1 MSASKLDAVYRS
13 MLLTKFFTKGWGKPE
28 NLRRLFEFRKIV
40 SNRDKCFT
48 LVEKD
53 YPVTITKEQNL
64 ADCKLIEGYFLSP
77 LEKCLPGI
85 VPEIAQKA
93 HFQIVL
99 PIHWPDPHCKPVC
112 LHLAGTGDH
121 FFWRRRNLMV
131 KPLLKEAGIGGIIL
145 ENPFYGLRKPT
156 DQIRS
161 SLHNVSDIFVMGGCL
176 ILESLVLFHWCER
189 NGLGP
194 LGVTGLSMGGH
205 MASLAATNWPKPLV
219 LVPCLSWSTAS
230 AVFLQGVM
238 SQSINWD
245 LLEDQYLSDGVYR
258 EKLSKMVTIVD
269 EAFLA
274 GKKFARTYSN
284 NFNSTPNTQTIT
296 QDPIVDPLKC
306 SPFKNLDITYKE
318 SSAKGNAQVLDIN
331 ENVIGFKP
339 EVPDNVKS
347 VSSEQKKIMKDEWK
361 KLLNDNKISQV
372 LYDKLTSNKTFELDA
387 QDIVDINKLD
397 DGQVKDLLLKFTSD
411 VKKGAL
417 LEKVKVSELSEPNET
432 KQMTVDINN
441 NAKNISPV
449 EHDSSDTK
457 SVVAKEDSSKTNIL
471 DDKTAKLESKQTAV
485 NDNPNLPA
493 IKEGKDDKLEKK
505 SWNLSDLTSD
515 LWINLPFMKSS
526 GKKIDISK
534 IHWRD
539 REALQFMRGIMDE
552 CTHLSNFSI
561 PFDTSLIIAV
571 CAKHDAYVPR
581 EDVGTLE
588 EIWPGAEVRY
598 VDAGHVS
605 AYILH
610 QSLFRSCI
618 KEAFERS
625 KKKWKDGKH
634 VD

>member
-1 MSASKLDAVYRS
+1 MSASRLDAVYRS
-13 MLLTKFFTKGWGKPE
+13 ILLTKFFTKGWGKPE
-28 NLRRLFEFRKIV
+28 NLRRLFEFRKVV
-40 SNRDKCFT
+40 SNRDECFK
-48 LVEKD
+48 LVERD
-53 YPVTITKEQNL
+53 YPVTITKQQTL
-64 ADCKLIEGYFLSP
+64 SDCKLYEGYFITP
-77 LEKCLPGI
+77 LERYLPGI
-85 VPEIAQKA
+85 VPKIAQKA
-93 HFQIVL
+93 HFQALL
-99 PIHWPDPHCKPVC
+99 PLHWSEKNCKPVC

-156 DQIRS
+156 DQVRS

-238 SQSINWD
+238 SHSINWD
-245 LLEDQYLSDGVYR
+245 LLEDQYLSDGEYR

-274 GKKFARTYSN
+274 GKKFARTYSQN
-284 NFNSTPNTQTIT
+284 MEMPTDKTIDQQADT
-296 QDPIVDPLKC
+296 KPK
-306 SPFKNLDITYKE
+306 KELDITYKE
-318 SSAKGNAQVLDIN
+318 NG
-331 ENVIGFKP
+331 
-339 EVPDNVKS
+339 
-347 VSSEQKKIMKDEWK
+347 SE
-361 KLLNDNKISQV
+361 S
-372 LYDKLTSNKTFELDA
+372 A
-387 QDIVDINKLD
+387 QDIVDVNRNILEIKNEVPKNVVNAETLTQIENLREELKKLLSEKKISPELYNKLMSNEKFVLEVED
-397 DGQVKDLLLKFTSD
+397 IEDINQLSEQKIKEVLLKCKVGNLHDLLLTIQKQADEKSANKDTECSHD
-411 VKKGAL
+411 NQIVLERPHKLHTESPKINKELLKIIEPKK
-417 LEKVKVSELSEPNET
+417 E
-432 KQMTVDINN
+432 I
-441 NAKNISPV
+441 
-449 EHDSSDTK
+449 
-457 SVVAKEDSSKTNIL
+457 
-471 DDKTAKLESKQTAV
+471 
-485 NDNPNLPA
+485 
-493 IKEGKDDKLEKK
+493 IKKPEK
-505 SWNLSDLTSD
+505 SWNLTEFTSD
-515 LWINLPFMKSS
+515 LWENLPFLRASSKS
-526 GKKIDISK
+526 GKKIDITK

-539 REALQFMRGIMDE
+539 RETLQFMRGIMDE
-552 CTHLSNFSI
+552 CTHLSNFSV

-581 EDVGTLE
+581 DDVGTLE

-610 QSLFRSCI
+610 QSLFRACI

-625 KKKWKDGKH
+625 KKRWQDGAH
-634 VD
+634 MH

>member
-13 MLLTKFFTKGWGKPE
+13 ILLTKFFTKGWGKPE
-28 NLRRLFEFRKIV
+28 NLRRLFEFRKVV
-40 SNRDKCFT
+40 SNREECFK
-48 LVEKD
+48 LVERD
-53 YPVTITKEQNL
+53 YPVTITKEQNV
-64 ADCKLIEGYFLSP
+64 AEGKLLEGYFTSP
-77 LEKCLPGI
+77 LEKHLPGI

-93 HFQIVL
+93 HFQALL
-99 PIHWPDPHCKPVC
+99 PTKWPDKDCKPVC

-121 FFWRRRNLMV
+121 FYWRRRNLMV

-145 ENPFYGLRKPT
+145 ENPFYGLRKPI

-238 SQSINWD
+238 AHSINWD
-245 LLEDQYLSDGVYR
+245 LLEDQYLSDGEYR

-274 GKKFARTYSN
+274 GKKFARTYSQN
-284 NFNSTPNTQTIT
+284 MEKNVQTATQTKT
-296 QDPIVDPLKC
+296 SDNVGNNNN
-306 SPFKNLDITYKE
+306 KNLDITYKE
-318 SSAKGNAQVLDIN
+318 NKNESENTEKVIDVTKTVLDSNKIVKNANRTELENQIENLN
-331 ENVIGFKP
+331 E
-339 EVPDNVKS
+339 EL
-347 VSSEQKKIMKDEWK
+347 K
-361 KLLNDNKISQV
+361 KLLEECKINQA
-372 LYDKLTSNKTFELDA
+372 LYEKLISNKKFELDP
-387 QDIVDINKLD
+387 QDIEDINKLTEN
-397 DGQVKDLLLKFTSD
+397 KLKEMLLKCKVAELRNEETLLSETLTHTKESNDTTKQRNMGTSNITADNTNVPILKAPEKNELIPEADKSKSWNITDFTSD
-411 VKKGAL
+411 IWA
-417 LEKVKVSELSEPNET
+417 
-432 KQMTVDINN
+432 
-441 NAKNISPV
+441 
-449 EHDSSDTK
+449 
-457 SVVAKEDSSKTNIL
+457 
-471 DDKTAKLESKQTAV
+471 
-485 NDNPNLPA
+485 
-493 IKEGKDDKLEKK
+493 
-505 SWNLSDLTSD
+505 
-515 LWINLPFMKSS
+515 NLPFFKPS
-526 GKKIDISK
+526 GKKIDIGK

-552 CTHLSNFSI
+552 CTHLSNFSV

-571 CAKHDAYVPR
+571 CAQHDAYVPR
-581 EDVGTLE
+581 DDVGTLE

-605 AYILH
+605 AYLLH

-618 KEAFERS
+618 IEAFERS
-625 KKKWKDGKH
+625 KKRWKDGKH
-634 VD
+634 IN

>member
-1 MSASKLDAVYRS
+1 MSTSRLDAVYRS
-13 MLLTKFFTKGWGKPE
+13 ILITKFFTKGWGKPE

-40 SNRDKCFT
+40 SNRDECFK

-64 ADCKLIEGYFLSP
+64 SDCKLLEGYFLTP
-77 LEKCLPGI
+77 LERYLPGI

-93 HFQIVL
+93 HFQALL
-99 PIHWPDPHCKPVC
+99 PLHWQEKGCKPVC

-121 FFWRRRNLMV
+121 YFWRRRNLMV

-238 SQSINWD
+238 SHSINWD
-245 LLEDQYLSDGVYR
+245 LLEDQYLSDGAYR

-274 GKKFARTYSN
+274 GKKFARTYSEKVKIGIQ
-284 NFNSTPNTQTIT
+284 TNTQIEK
-296 QDPIVDPLKC
+296 QEHLIKSLKC
-306 SPFKNLDITYKE
+306 DSYKDLIICQEDKAKQQGDTKVDLNTKVPIKIVKSEEGTTEFDNLNKDL
-318 SSAKGNAQVLDIN
+318 NLLLN
-331 ENVIGFKP
+331 ENKITSDSN
-339 EVPDNVKS
+339 EIQKS
-347 VSSEQKKIMKDEWK
+347 TEQVSDRT
-361 KLLNDNKISQV
+361 KLKQTENLLSTE
-372 LYDKLTSNKTFELDA
+372 TSNK
-387 QDIVDINKLD
+387 Q
-397 DGQVKDLLLKFTSD
+397 
-411 VKKGAL
+411 
-417 LEKVKVSELSEPNET
+417 
-432 KQMTVDINN
+432 
-441 NAKNISPV
+441 
-449 EHDSSDTK
+449 SSLK
-457 SVVAKEDSSKTNIL
+457 SVTANTKKSKETEQLNNIIEQI
-471 DDKTAKLESKQTAV
+471 DKKS
-485 NDNPNLPA
+485 
-493 IKEGKDDKLEKK
+493 EKK
-505 SWNLSDLTSD
+505 SWNVSEMTSD
-515 LWINLPFMKSS
+515 FWTNLPFIKS
-526 GKKIDISK
+526 GKKIDIGK

-561 PFDTSLIIAV
+561 PYDTSLIIAV

-581 EDVGTLE
+581 EDVGRLE

-610 QSLFRSCI
+610 QSVFRACI
-618 KEAFERS
+618 IEAFERS

-634 VD
+634 IE

>member
-1 MSASKLDAVYRS
+1 MSASRLDAVYRS

-28 NLRRLFEFRKIV
+28 NLRRLFEFRKVV
-40 SNRDKCFT
+40 SNRDECFK
-48 LVEKD
+48 LVERD

-64 ADCKLIEGYFLSP
+64 TDCKLVEGYFLTP
-77 LEKCLPGI
+77 LEKYLPGI

-93 HFQIVL
+93 HFQALL
-99 PIHWPDPHCKPVC
+99 PVHWPEPGCKPVC

-131 KPLLKEAGIGGIIL
+131 KPLLKEAAIGGIIL

-205 MASLAATNWPKPLV
+205 MASLAATNWPKPMV

-238 SQSINWD
+238 SHSINWD

-274 GKKFARTYSN
+274 GKKFARTYSEKIDTDTQMNAQKEETQENLVN
-284 NFNSTPNTQTIT
+284 N
-296 QDPIVDPLKC
+296 LKND
-306 SPFKNLDITYKE
+306 SNKNVDITYKE
-318 SSAKGNAQVLDIN
+318 SNNLNFKNGIN
-331 ENVIGFKP
+331 NIQNQNIAELSDA
-339 EVPDNVKS
+339 EVPIKVTHTES
-347 VSSEQKKIMKDEWK
+347 LSEELRKMQGE
-361 KLLNDNKISQV
+361 NKISKA
-372 LYDKLTSNKTFELDA
+372 LCDKLTSNTTFELDA
-387 QDIVDINKLD
+387 QDISEINKLN
-397 DGQVKDLLLKFTSD
+397 KNELKALLLKYRVD
-411 VKKGAL
+411 DHVKSIAIKSL
-417 LEKVKVSELSEPNET
+417 T
-432 KQMTVDINN
+432 
-441 NAKNISPV
+441 
-449 EHDSSDTK
+449 EHLGDTK
-457 SVVAKEDSSKTNIL
+457 SDSNKDLINTEKLSGISPNMHVHNSVNGTKTENKEKVYDTSKHSDET
-471 DDKTAKLESKQTAV
+471 EY
-485 NDNPNLPA
+485 
-493 IKEGKDDKLEKK
+493 KECKPEKK
-505 SWNLSDLTSD
+505 SWNVSEFTSD
-515 LWINLPFMKSS
+515 LWTSLPFLKSS
-526 GKKIDISK
+526 GKKIDIGK

-552 CTHLSNFSI
+552 CTHLSNFSV
-561 PFDTSLIIAV
+561 PYDTSLIIAV

-581 EDVGTLE
+581 EDVGRLE

-610 QSLFRSCI
+610 QSVFRACI
-618 KEAFERS
+618 KEAFDRS

-634 VD
+634 IE

>member
-1 MSASKLDAVYRS
+1 MSTSKLDAVYRS
-13 MLLTKFFTKGWGKPE
+13 ILITKFFTKGWGKPE
-28 NLRRLFEFRKIV
+28 NLRRLFEFRKVV
-40 SNRDKCFT
+40 SNRDECFK

-64 ADCKLIEGYFLSP
+64 SDCRLLEGYFVTP
-77 LEKCLPGI
+77 MERHLPGI
-85 VPEIAQKA
+85 VPKIAQKA
-93 HFQIVL
+93 HFQMLL
-99 PIHWPDPHCKPVC
+99 PNHWPESSCKPVC

-121 FFWRRRNLMV
+121 YFWRRRNLMV

-156 DQIRS
+156 DQVRS

-238 SQSINWD
+238 SHSINWD
-245 LLEDQYLSDGVYR
+245 LLEDQYLSDGTYR

-274 GKKFARTYSN
+274 GKKFAQTYSQRMD
-284 NFNSTPNTQTIT
+284 TQTE
-296 QDPIVDPLKC
+296 DPIVKTV
-306 SPFKNLDITYKE
+306 NLEPNYPVDITFKE
-318 SSAKGNAQVLDIN
+318 KTISKIKEKRKVPIENESFAQKENLN
-331 ENVIGFKP
+331 EKL
-339 EVPDNVKS
+339 
-347 VSSEQKKIMKDEWK
+347 KI
-361 KLLNDNKISQV
+361 LLEEEKISQK
-372 LYDKLTSNKTFELDA
+372 LYDKLTSDEKFELDS
-387 QDIVDINKLD
+387 QDIEIINKLTEAKIRE
-397 DGQVKDLLLKFTSD
+397 VLLKCKVETKCDVPKPNSTDSKTESKILTSNT
-411 VKKGAL
+411 
-417 LEKVKVSELSEPNET
+417 VSEE
-432 KQMTVDINN
+432 I
-441 NAKNISPV
+441 I
-449 EHDSSDTK
+449 
-457 SVVAKEDSSKTNIL
+457 
-471 DDKTAKLESKQTAV
+471 DKPKPER
-485 NDNPNLPA
+485 
-493 IKEGKDDKLEKK
+493 K
-505 SWNLSDLTSD
+505 SWNVSDLTSD
-515 LWINLPFMKSS
+515 LWVNLPFMKSS
-526 GKKIDISK
+526 GKKIDIGK

-552 CTHLSNFSI
+552 CTHLSNFSV

-581 EDVGTLE
+581 EDVGALE
-588 EIWPGAEVRY
+588 EIWPGVEVRY

-618 KEAFERS
+618 REAFERS
-625 KKKWKDGKH
+625 KKKWKDGQH
-634 VD
+634 IE

>member
-13 MLLTKFFTKGWGKPE
+13 ILLTKFFTKGWGKPE
-28 NLRRLFEFRKIV
+28 NLRRLFEFRKVV
-40 SNRDKCFT
+40 SNREECFK
-48 LVEKD
+48 LVDRD

-64 ADCKLIEGYFLSP
+64 NDCRLLEGYFTSP
-77 LEKCLPGI
+77 LEKHLPGI

-93 HFQIVL
+93 HFQAIL
-99 PIHWPDPHCKPVC
+99 PINWPDPRCKPVC

-161 SLHNVSDIFVMGGCL
+161 ALHNVSDIFVMGGCL

-238 SQSINWD
+238 SHSINWD
-245 LLEDQYLSDGVYR
+245 LLEDQYLSDGEYR

-274 GKKFARTYSN
+274 GKKFARSYTEN
-284 NFNSTPNTQTIT
+284 IENAQTKPVKI
-296 QDPIVDPLKC
+296 DNK
-306 SPFKNLDITYKE
+306 LDITYKE
-318 SSAKGNAQVLDIN
+318 NGTN
-331 ENVIGFKP
+331 EANLVDVNKNILEETK
-339 EVPDNVKS
+339 VPKVERTESFTQTEKLT
-347 VSSEQKKIMKDEWK
+347 EELK
-361 KLLNDNKISQV
+361 KLLAEDRISQE
-372 LYDKLTSNKTFELDA
+372 LYHKLSANKKFELA
-387 QDIVDINKLD
+387 PREIENINKLTED
-397 DGQVKDLLLKFTSD
+397 SIKDVLMQCKVDTKEESTQNKTETTHNKIDHTLIRNSIDEKTLTASIPVEKNEKKENTEVAIAKTKDKSWSITEITSD
-411 VKKGAL
+411 FW
-417 LEKVKVSELSEPNET
+417 
-432 KQMTVDINN
+432 M
-441 NAKNISPV
+441 
-449 EHDSSDTK
+449 
-457 SVVAKEDSSKTNIL
+457 
-471 DDKTAKLESKQTAV
+471 
-485 NDNPNLPA
+485 
-493 IKEGKDDKLEKK
+493 
-505 SWNLSDLTSD
+505 
-515 LWINLPFMKSS
+515 NLPFVKSS

-618 KEAFERS
+618 IEAFERS

-634 VD
+634 IES

>member
-13 MLLTKFFTKGWGKPE
+13 ILLTKFFTKGWGKPE
-28 NLRRLFEFRKIV
+28 NLKRLFEFRKVV
-40 SNRDKCFT
+40 SNRDECFK
-48 LVEKD
+48 LVERD
-53 YPVTITKEQNL
+53 YPVTITKEQKL
-64 ADCKLIEGYFLSP
+64 TDCHILEGYFLSP
-77 LEKCLPGI
+77 MEKHLPGI
-85 VPEIAQKA
+85 VPEVAQKA
-93 HFQIVL
+93 HFQILL
-99 PIHWPDPHCKPVC
+99 PIKWADTHCKPVC

-238 SQSINWD
+238 SHSINWD
-245 LLEDQYLSDGVYR
+245 LLEDQYQSDGVYR

-274 GKKFARTYSN
+274 GKKFARTYSQN
-284 NFNSTPNTQTIT
+284 IEHTPNIHTDIKKDCVIDTINYN
-296 QDPIVDPLKC
+296 
-306 SPFKNLDITYKE
+306 SFKNVDITYKE
-318 SSAKGNAQVLDIN
+318 SEKSSANSSAQLDDNNNNIEKKAKVPKNVTVLDSQ
-331 ENVIGFKP
+331 
-339 EVPDNVKS
+339 EVNLKEDLKR
-347 VSSEQKKIMKDEWK
+347 
-361 KLLNDNKISQV
+361 LLDDNKISKF
-372 LYDKLTSNKTFELDA
+372 LYDKLTSNKNFELEP
-387 QDIVDINKLD
+387 QDIDDINKLH
-397 DGQVKDLLLKFTSD
+397 DGRIKQLLLKTQTRD
-411 VKKGAL
+411 LKEILAELPKTDDTNITKVDQIKDQTKITADNDKNVTENKVT
-417 LEKVKVSELSEPNET
+417 LEKDKNNTTL
-432 KQMTVDINN
+432 TVP
-441 NAKNISPV
+441 KN
-449 EHDSSDTK
+449 
-457 SVVAKEDSSKTNIL
+457 KT
-471 DDKTAKLESKQTAV
+471 ER
-485 NDNPNLPA
+485 
-493 IKEGKDDKLEKK
+493 K
-505 SWNLSDLTSD
+505 SWNVSDLTSD
-515 LWINLPFMKSS
+515 LWVNLPFLKSG
-526 GKKIDISK
+526 GKKIDIGK

-605 AYILH
+605 AYLLH

-625 KKKWKDGKH
+625 KKKWQDGKH
-634 VD
+634 LV

>member
-1 MSASKLDAVYRS
+1 MSASRLDAVYRS
-13 MLLTKFFTKGWGKPE
+13 ILLTKFFTKGWGKPE
-28 NLRRLFEFRKIV
+28 NLRRLFEFRKVV
-40 SNRDKCFT
+40 SNRDECFK
-48 LVEKD
+48 LVERD
-53 YPVTITKEQNL
+53 YPVTITKHQTL
-64 ADCKLIEGYFLSP
+64 SDCQLFEGYFITP
-77 LEKCLPGI
+77 LERYLPGI
-85 VPEIAQKA
+85 VPKIAQKA
-93 HFQIVL
+93 HFQALL
-99 PIHWPDPHCKPVC
+99 PIHWPEKHCKPVC

-156 DQIRS
+156 DQVRS

-238 SQSINWD
+238 SHSINWD
-245 LLEDQYLSDGVYR
+245 LLEDQYLSDGEYR

-274 GKKFARTYSN
+274 GKKFARTYSQN
-284 NFNSTPNTQTIT
+284 IDIPQEKT
-296 QDPIVDPLKC
+296 D
-306 SPFKNLDITYKE
+306 KNDTKKELDITYKE
-318 SSAKGNAQVLDIN
+318 NA
-331 ENVIGFKP
+331 
-339 EVPDNVKS
+339 VPDNLIDNINKVPRNVDKS
-347 VSSEQKKIMKDEWK
+347 QIENIHEELKMLLDE
-361 KLLNDNKISQV
+361 NKISLE
-372 LYDKLTSNKTFELDA
+372 LYNKLTSNEKFVLEPTDIDA
-387 QDIVDINKLD
+387 INNMSEPRIKE
-397 DGQVKDLLLKFTSD
+397 VLLKC
-411 VKKGAL
+411 
-417 LEKVKVSELSEPNET
+417 KVADLQELVVTIQKQSEENNKV
-432 KQMTVDINN
+432 Q
-441 NAKNISPV
+441 SPV
-449 EHDSSDTK
+449 LSAKHEN
-457 SVVAKEDSSKTNIL
+457 VVATPKPLENPLTTVPPKEEI
-471 DDKTAKLESKQTAV
+471 
-485 NDNPNLPA
+485 
-493 IKEGKDDKLEKK
+493 IKKPDK
-505 SWNLSDLTSD
+505 SWNFSSD
-515 LWINLPFMKSS
+515 LWINYLPFLKSSSKS

-539 REALQFMRGIMDE
+539 RETLQFMRGIMDE
-552 CTHLSNFSI
+552 CTHLSNFSV
-561 PFDTSLIIAV
+561 PYDTSLIIAV

-581 EDVGTLE
+581 DDVGTLE

-610 QSLFRSCI
+610 QSLFRACI

-625 KKKWKDGKH
+625 KKRWRDGEH
-634 VD
+634 IN

>member
-1 MSASKLDAVYRS
+1 MSASRLDAVYRS
-13 MLLTKFFTKGWGKPE
+13 ILLTKFFTKGWGKPE
-28 NLRRLFEFRKIV
+28 NLRRLFEFRKVV
-40 SNRDKCFT
+40 SNRDECFN
-48 LVEKD
+48 LVERD

-64 ADCKLIEGYFLSP
+64 TDCKLVEGYFLTP
-77 LEKCLPGI
+77 LERYLPGI

-93 HFQIVL
+93 HFQALL
-99 PIHWPDPHCKPVC
+99 PVHWPEPGCKPVC

-131 KPLLKEAGIGGIIL
+131 KPLLKEAAIGGIIL

-156 DQIRS
+156 DQVRS

-205 MASLAATNWPKPLV
+205 MASLAATNWPKPMV

-238 SQSINWD
+238 SHSINWD

-274 GKKFARTYSN
+274 GKKFARTYSEN
-284 NFNSTPNTQTIT
+284 VQNEKQENINIT
-296 QDPIVDPLKC
+296 ELSDAKVPIKITHTESLSEELRKMQDDHVKSIAIK
-306 SPFKNLDITYKE
+306 SPKEHLEDTKTDGNKNLINTEKVSRKSPNMHVHDSGNGTKTENKEKVNETSKHSDEIEYKE
-318 SSAKGNAQVLDIN
+318 
-331 ENVIGFKP
+331 FKP
-339 EVPDNVKS
+339 EKKTWNV
-347 VSSEQKKIMKDEWK
+347 SEI
-361 KLLNDNKISQV
+361 
-372 LYDKLTSNKTFELDA
+372 
-387 QDIVDINKLD
+387 
-397 DGQVKDLLLKFTSD
+397 TSD
-411 VKKGAL
+411 F
-417 LEKVKVSELSEPNET
+417 
-432 KQMTVDINN
+432 
-441 NAKNISPV
+441 
-449 EHDSSDTK
+449 
-457 SVVAKEDSSKTNIL
+457 
-471 DDKTAKLESKQTAV
+471 
-485 NDNPNLPA
+485 
-493 IKEGKDDKLEKK
+493 
-505 SWNLSDLTSD
+505 WTS
-515 LWINLPFMKSS
+515 LPFLKSS
-526 GKKIDISK
+526 GKKIDIGK

-552 CTHLSNFSI
+552 CTHLSNFSV
-561 PFDTSLIIAV
+561 PYDTSLIIAV

-581 EDVGTLE
+581 EDVGRLE

-610 QSLFRSCI
+610 QSVFRACI

-634 VD
+634 IE

>member
-1 MSASKLDAVYRS
+1 
-13 MLLTKFFTKGWGKPE
+13 
-28 NLRRLFEFRKIV
+28 
-40 SNRDKCFT
+40 
-48 LVEKD
+48 
-53 YPVTITKEQNL
+53 
-64 ADCKLIEGYFLSP
+64 
-77 LEKCLPGI
+77 
-85 VPEIAQKA
+85 
-93 HFQIVL
+93 
-99 PIHWPDPHCKPVC
+99 
-112 LHLAGTGDH
+112 
-121 FFWRRRNLMV
+121 MV
-131 KPLLKEAGIGGIIL
+131 KPLIKEAGIGGIIL

-238 SQSINWD
+238 SHSINWD
-245 LLEDQYLSDGVYR
+245 LLEDQYLSDGAYR

-274 GKKFARTYSN
+274 GKKFARTYSQNMDN
-284 NFNSTPNTQTIT
+284 NSKPSVDTKPQNAIIDSLDCNS
-296 QDPIVDPLKC
+296 LK
-306 SPFKNLDITYKE
+306 KVDITYKE
-318 SSAKGNAQVLDIN
+318 AGGDKLRDGNEDCNKDIVTKP
-331 ENVIGFKP
+331 NVPFNTTRIS
-339 EVPDNVKS
+339 N
-347 VSSEQKKIMKDEWK
+347 KDEE
-361 KLLNDNKISQV
+361 KLKENLKVMLENNKITEV
-372 LYDKLTSNKTFELDA
+372 LYNKLTSNKNFELEP
-387 QDIVDINKLD
+387 QDIENINKLT
-397 DGQVKDLLLKFTSD
+397 DGRIKLLLLKYKD
-411 VKKGAL
+411 
-417 LEKVKVSELSEPNET
+417 LEKEKKQINITNE
-432 KQMTVDINN
+432 
-441 NAKNISPV
+441 A
-449 EHDSSDTK
+449 E
-457 SVVAKEDSSKTNIL
+457 SKT
-471 DDKTAKLESKQTAV
+471 V
-485 NDNPNLPA
+485 NDNNSGHKDISSEQLLENASNKIVKPNA
-493 IKEGKDDKLEKK
+493 SDVEIKPTESSELTIANNKKDKK
-505 SWNLSDLTSD
+505 PWTVSDFTSD
-515 LWINLPFMKSS
+515 LWVNLPFFKPS
-526 GKKIDISK
+526 GKKIDIGK

-581 EDVGTLE
+581 DDVGTLE

-618 KEAFERS
+618 MEAFERS
-625 KKKWKDGKH
+625 KKKWNDGKH
-634 VD
+634 L

>member
-13 MLLTKFFTKGWGKPE
+13 ILLTKFFTKGWGKPE
-28 NLRRLFEFRKIV
+28 NLRRLFEFRKVV
-40 SNRDKCFT
+40 SNRDECFK
-48 LVEKD
+48 LIERD
-53 YPVTITKEQNL
+53 YPVTITKEECL
-64 ADCKLIEGYFLSP
+64 SDCRFVEGYFMTP
-77 LEKCLPGI
+77 LEKFLPGI

-93 HFQIVL
+93 HFQALL
-99 PIHWPDPHCKPVC
+99 PVHWPEPGVKPVC

-156 DQIRS
+156 DQVRS

-274 GKKFARTYSN
+274 GKKFAQTYSKKVEKEELTHAQTN
-284 NFNSTPNTQTIT
+284 KSMNS
-296 QDPIVDPLKC
+296 DKKD
-306 SPFKNLDITYKE
+306 NLDITYKE
-318 SSAKGNAQVLDIN
+318 SNGANATAQNIIDVTKKVQDLN
-331 ENVIGFKP
+331 L
-339 EVPDNVKS
+339 EVPKHNKSDSLAQIEKLNV
-347 VSSEQKKIMKDEWK
+347 ELK
-361 KLLNDNKISQV
+361 KLLDEGKISHT
-372 LYDKLTSNKTFELDA
+372 LYHKLTSNEKFNLHPD
-387 QDIVDINKLD
+387 DIDNINKLN
-397 DGQVKDLLLKFTSD
+397 QED
-411 VKKGAL
+411 VK
-417 LEKVKVSELSEPNET
+417 ELILRYKIDSIKNET
-432 KQMTVDINN
+432 
-441 NAKNISPV
+441 A
-449 EHDSSDTK
+449 DTEEYAAQATK
-457 SVVAKEDSSKTNIL
+457 AQVQLTPESKTKLVDVEVDNKTVPKVTTATL
-471 DDKTAKLESKQTAV
+471 AVKKPDKR
-485 NDNPNLPA
+485 
-493 IKEGKDDKLEKK
+493 
-505 SWNLSDLTSD
+505 SWNVSDLTSD
-515 LWINLPFMKSS
+515 WINLPFIRSS
-526 GKKIDISK
+526 GRKIDISK

-552 CTHLSNFSI
+552 CTHLSNFSV

-625 KKKWKDGKH
+625 KRKWKDGKH
-634 VD
+634 VNWR

>member
-1 MSASKLDAVYRS
+1 MSTSRLDAVYRS
-13 MLLTKFFTKGWGKPE
+13 ILITKFFTKGWGKPE

-40 SNRDKCFT
+40 SNRDECFK

-64 ADCKLIEGYFLSP
+64 SDCKLLEGYFLTP
-77 LEKCLPGI
+77 LERYLPGI

-93 HFQIVL
+93 HFQALL
-99 PIHWPDPHCKPVC
+99 PIHWQEKGCKPVC

-121 FFWRRRNLMV
+121 YFWRRRNLMV

-238 SQSINWD
+238 SHSINWD

-274 GKKFARTYSN
+274 GKKFARTYSERVKIGIQ
-284 NFNSTPNTQTIT
+284 TNTQIEK
-296 QDPIVDPLKC
+296 QEHLIKSLKC
-306 SPFKNLDITYKE
+306 DSYKDLIICQE
-318 SSAKGNAQVLDIN
+318 NDKAKLQD
-331 ENVIGFKP
+331 ENKKIDLNTK
-339 EVPDNVKS
+339 VPIKIVKS
-347 VSSEQKKIMKDEWK
+347 EGTREFDNLNNELNI
-361 KLLNDNKISQV
+361 LLSDIKISKT
-372 LYDKLTSNKTFELDA
+372 LHDKFTSNTTFELDA
-387 QDIVDINKLD
+387 NDISEINKLNKKELN
-397 DGQVKDLLLKFTSD
+397 QFLLKFNVASDSDKQKTTEQVPDTTDKLKQTVNLTTS
-411 VKKGAL
+411 
-417 LEKVKVSELSEPNET
+417 ET
-432 KQMTVDINN
+432 PSKETTNL
-441 NAKNISPV
+441 
-449 EHDSSDTK
+449 K
-457 SVVAKEDSSKTNIL
+457 SVNINTEKSKETEQIQNEQI
-471 DDKTAKLESKQTAV
+471 DKKS
-485 NDNPNLPA
+485 
-493 IKEGKDDKLEKK
+493 EKK
-505 SWNLSDLTSD
+505 SWNVSDLTSD
-515 LWINLPFMKSS
+515 FWTNLPFIKS
-526 GKKIDISK
+526 GKKIDIGK

-552 CTHLSNFSI
+552 CTHLSNFSV
-561 PFDTSLIIAV
+561 PYDTSLIIAV

-581 EDVGTLE
+581 EDVGRLE

-610 QSLFRSCI
+610 QSVFRACI
-618 KEAFERS
+618 IEAFERS

-634 VD
+634 IE

>member
-1 MSASKLDAVYRS
+1 MSTSKLDAVYRS
-13 MLLTKFFTKGWGKPE
+13 ILITKFFTKGWGKPE
-28 NLRRLFEFRKIV
+28 NLRRLFEFRKVV
-40 SNRDKCFT
+40 SNRDECFK
-48 LVEKD
+48 LVERD

-64 ADCKLIEGYFLSP
+64 SDCRLLEGYFVTP
-77 LEKCLPGI
+77 MERHLPGI
-85 VPEIAQKA
+85 VPKIAQKA
-93 HFQIVL
+93 HFQMLL
-99 PIHWPDPHCKPVC
+99 PNHWPESSCKPVC

-121 FFWRRRNLMV
+121 YFWRRRNLMV

-156 DQIRS
+156 DQVRS

-238 SQSINWD
+238 SHSINWD
-245 LLEDQYLSDGVYR
+245 LLEDQYLSDGSYR

-274 GKKFARTYSN
+274 GKKFAQTYSQRMD
-284 NFNSTPNTQTIT
+284 TQTG
-296 QDPIVDPLKC
+296 DPIVKTV
-306 SPFKNLDITYKE
+306 NLEPNYPVDITFKE
-318 SSAKGNAQVLDIN
+318 NPI
-331 ENVIGFKP
+331 
-339 EVPDNVKS
+339 
-347 VSSEQKKIMKDEWK
+347 SEIKEKRK
-361 KLLNDNKISQV
+361 KLENESFAQKENLIEKLKILLEEEKISQS
-372 LYDKLTSNKTFELDA
+372 LYDKLTSDEKFELDS
-387 QDIVDINKLD
+387 QDIEIINKLTEARIRE
-397 DGQVKDLLLKFTSD
+397 VLLKCQVETKSD
-411 VKKGAL
+411 VPKHNYTDSKT
-417 LEKVKVSELSEPNET
+417 ES
-432 KQMTVDINN
+432 
-441 NAKNISPV
+441 NILTSN
-449 EHDSSDTK
+449 T
-457 SVVAKEDSSKTNIL
+457 VAKEII
-471 DDKTAKLESKQTAV
+471 DKPKPER
-485 NDNPNLPA
+485 
-493 IKEGKDDKLEKK
+493 K
-505 SWNLSDLTSD
+505 SWNVSDLTSD
-515 LWINLPFMKSS
+515 LWVNLPFMKSS
-526 GKKIDISK
+526 GKKIDIGK

-552 CTHLSNFSI
+552 CTHLSNFSV

-581 EDVGTLE
+581 EDVGALE

-618 KEAFERS
+618 REAFERS
-625 KKKWKDGKH
+625 KKKWKNGQH
-634 VD
+634 IE

>member
-1 MSASKLDAVYRS
+1 MSTSKLDAVYRS
-13 MLLTKFFTKGWGKPE
+13 ILITKFFTKGWGKPE
-28 NLRRLFEFRKIV
+28 NLRRLFEFRKVV
-40 SNRDKCFT
+40 SNRDECFK

-64 ADCKLIEGYFLSP
+64 SDCRLLEGYFVTP
-77 LEKCLPGI
+77 MERHLPGI

-93 HFQIVL
+93 HFQMLL
-99 PIHWPDPHCKPVC
+99 PNHWPESSCKPVC

-121 FFWRRRNLMV
+121 YFWRRRNLMV

-156 DQIRS
+156 DQVRS

-238 SQSINWD
+238 SHSINWD
-245 LLEDQYLSDGVYR
+245 LLEDQYLSDGTYR

-274 GKKFARTYSN
+274 GKKFAQTYSQRMD
-284 NFNSTPNTQTIT
+284 SQTG
-296 QDPIVDPLKC
+296 DPIVKTVNLEPNN
-306 SPFKNLDITYKE
+306 PLDITFKE
-318 SSAKGNAQVLDIN
+318 NPIFKIKEKRKVPIENESFAQKENLN
-331 ENVIGFKP
+331 E
-339 EVPDNVKS
+339 
-347 VSSEQKKIMKDEWK
+347 
-361 KLLNDNKISQV
+361 KLIILLKEEKISQS
-372 LYDKLTSNKTFELDA
+372 LYDKLTSNEKFELDS
-387 QDIVDINKLD
+387 QDIEIINKLTEASIRE
-397 DGQVKDLLLKFTSD
+397 VLLKCKVETKSD
-411 VKKGAL
+411 VPKLNLTDSKTESKIL
-417 LEKVKVSELSEPNET
+417 TS
-432 KQMTVDINN
+432 
-441 NAKNISPV
+441 NISSKEIIDKP
-449 EHDSSDTK
+449 K
-457 SVVAKEDSSKTNIL
+457 S
-471 DDKTAKLESKQTAV
+471 
-485 NDNPNLPA
+485 
-493 IKEGKDDKLEKK
+493 EKK
-505 SWNLSDLTSD
+505 SWNVSDLTSD
-515 LWINLPFMKSS
+515 LWVNLPFLKSS
-526 GKKIDISK
+526 GKKIDIGK

-552 CTHLSNFSI
+552 CTHLSNFSV

-581 EDVGTLE
+581 EDVGALE

-618 KEAFERS
+618 REAFERS
-625 KKKWKDGKH
+625 KKKWKDGQH
-634 VD
+634 IE

>member
-1 MSASKLDAVYRS
+1 MSASRLDAVYRS
-13 MLLTKFFTKGWGKPE
+13 ILLTKFFTKGWGKPE
-28 NLRRLFEFRKIV
+28 NLRRLFEFRKVV
-40 SNRDKCFT
+40 SNRDECFK
-48 LVEKD
+48 LIEKD
-53 YPVTITKEQNL
+53 YPVTITKEENL
-64 ADCKLIEGYFLSP
+64 TDCKIIEGYFVTP
-77 LEKCLPGI
+77 LERYLPGI

-93 HFQIVL
+93 HFQAIL
-99 PIHWPDPHCKPVC
+99 PMHWPVPECKPVC

-161 SLHNVSDIFVMGGCL
+161 ALHNVSDIFVMGGCL

-238 SQSINWD
+238 SHSINWD

-274 GKKFARTYSN
+274 GKKFARTYSQN
-284 NFNSTPNTQTIT
+284 IGSVQTKAQAKPETVNSE
-296 QDPIVDPLKC
+296 KC
-306 SPFKNLDITYKE
+306 DKSDKNLDITYKE
-318 SSAKGNAQVLDIN
+318 SKGAN
-331 ENVIGFKP
+331 ETHSVIDVIKKVS
-339 EVPDNVKS
+339 ESNVK
-347 VSSEQKKIMKDEWK
+347 VPKDIVKSESLAQINLDEELK
-361 KLLNDNKISQV
+361 KLLNEKKISQV
-372 LYDKLTSNKTFELDA
+372 LYDKLSSNKRFELDSS
-387 QDIVDINKLD
+387 DIENINKLTEEKLKELLFRCKVAD
-397 DGQVKDLLLKFTSD
+397 VKNDPLIYTQNKEEKSNINNDVLQTSSTVSVNPSTLVNNTTAVVNEEPHVEETKPSEIRSITATDKTKNKEKSSWSISEMTSD
-411 VKKGAL
+411 F
-417 LEKVKVSELSEPNET
+417 
-432 KQMTVDINN
+432 
-441 NAKNISPV
+441 
-449 EHDSSDTK
+449 
-457 SVVAKEDSSKTNIL
+457 
-471 DDKTAKLESKQTAV
+471 
-485 NDNPNLPA
+485 
-493 IKEGKDDKLEKK
+493 
-505 SWNLSDLTSD
+505 
-515 LWINLPFMKSS
+515 WINLPFVRSS
-526 GKKIDISK
+526 GKKIDIGK
-534 IHWRD
+534 INWRD

-552 CTHLSNFSI
+552 CTHLSNFSV
-561 PFDTSLIIAV
+561 PYDTSLIIAV

-581 EDVGTLE
+581 DDVGTLE

-610 QSLFRSCI
+610 QSMFRSCI
-618 KEAFERS
+618 VEAFERS
-625 KKKWKDGKH
+625 KKKWKADEHIK
-634 VD
+634 

>member
-1 MSASKLDAVYRS
+1 MSTSRLDAVYRS
-13 MLLTKFFTKGWGKPE
+13 ILITKFFTKGWGKPE

-40 SNRDKCFT
+40 SNRDECYK

-64 ADCKLIEGYFLSP
+64 SDCKLLEGYFLTP
-77 LEKCLPGI
+77 LEKYLPGI

-93 HFQIVL
+93 HFQALL
-99 PIHWPDPHCKPVC
+99 PLHWQEKGCKPVC

-121 FFWRRRNLMV
+121 YFWRRRNLMV

-238 SQSINWD
+238 SHSINWD
-245 LLEDQYLSDGVYR
+245 LLEDQYLSDGAYR

-274 GKKFARTYSN
+274 GKKFARTYS
-284 NFNSTPNTQTIT
+284 
-296 QDPIVDPLKC
+296 
-306 SPFKNLDITYKE
+306 
-318 SSAKGNAQVLDIN
+318 
-331 ENVIGFKP
+331 
-339 EVPDNVKS
+339 
-347 VSSEQKKIMKDEWK
+347 
-361 KLLNDNKISQV
+361 
-372 LYDKLTSNKTFELDA
+372 
-387 QDIVDINKLD
+387 
-397 DGQVKDLLLKFTSD
+397 
-411 VKKGAL
+411 
-417 LEKVKVSELSEPNET
+417 EKVKLGIQTNTQIEKQEHLIKSLKCDSYKDLIICQENDKVKNEKTKNIDLNTKVPIKIVKSEASDSDKIQKSPEKVL
-432 KQMTVDINN
+432 D
-441 NAKNISPV
+441 NAKLKQTEKLITSEISRN
-449 EHDSSDTK
+449 ESSLK
-457 SVVAKEDSSKTNIL
+457 SVKTNTEKSKETEQTRNEIVHI
-471 DDKTAKLESKQTAV
+471 DKKS
-485 NDNPNLPA
+485 
-493 IKEGKDDKLEKK
+493 EKK
-505 SWNLSDLTSD
+505 SWNVSEMTSD
-515 LWINLPFMKSS
+515 FWTNLPFLKS
-526 GKKIDISK
+526 GKKIDIGK

-552 CTHLSNFSI
+552 CTHLSNFSV
-561 PFDTSLIIAV
+561 PYDTSLIIAV

-581 EDVGTLE
+581 EDVGRLE

-610 QSLFRSCI
+610 QSVFRACI
-618 KEAFERS
+618 IEAFERS

-634 VD
+634 IE

>member
-13 MLLTKFFTKGWGKPE
+13 ILLTKFFTKGWGKPE

-40 SNRDKCFT
+40 SNRDECFK
-48 LVEKD
+48 LVDKD

-64 ADCKLIEGYFLSP
+64 TDCHLLEGYFLTP
-77 LEKCLPGI
+77 LEKHLPGI

-93 HFQIVL
+93 HFQILL
-99 PIHWPDPHCKPVC
+99 PVHWPDPHCKPVC

-131 KPLLKEAGIGGIIL
+131 KPLIKEAGIGGIIL

-238 SQSINWD
+238 SHSINWD
-245 LLEDQYLSDGVYR
+245 LLEDQYLSDGAYR

-274 GKKFARTYSN
+274 GKKFARTYSQN
-284 NFNSTPNTQTIT
+284 MESNSKPSVDTKPQNAIIDSLDCNT
-296 QDPIVDPLKC
+296 LK
-306 SPFKNLDITYKE
+306 KVDITYKE
-318 SSAKGNAQVLDIN
+318 AGGDKHSEVNEDCNSDIVIKP
-331 ENVIGFKP
+331 NVPFNTKWMS
-339 EVPDNVKS
+339 N
-347 VSSEQKKIMKDEWK
+347 KDEE
-361 KLLNDNKISQV
+361 KLKENLKVMLENNKITEV
-372 LYDKLTSNKTFELDA
+372 LYNKLTSNKNFELEP
-387 QDIVDINKLD
+387 QDIENINKLT
-397 DGQVKDLLLKFTSD
+397 DGRIKLLLLKYKD
-411 VKKGAL
+411 
-417 LEKVKVSELSEPNET
+417 LEKEVT
-432 KQMTVDINN
+432 
-441 NAKNISPV
+441 
-449 EHDSSDTK
+449 
-457 SVVAKEDSSKTNIL
+457 
-471 DDKTAKLESKQTAV
+471 SKQTNV
-485 NDNPNLPA
+485 TNEVESKTDNKNNSDDHKDAKSKELFENA
-493 IKEGKDDKLEKK
+493 SNKIVKQKTSDGEIKPTESAELTISTNKKDKK
-505 SWNLSDLTSD
+505 PWTVSDFTSD
-515 LWINLPFMKSS
+515 LWVNLPFFKSS
-526 GKKIDISK
+526 GKKIDIGK

-581 EDVGTLE
+581 DDVGTLE

-618 KEAFERS
+618 MEAFERS
-625 KKKWKDGKH
+625 KKKWNDGKH
-634 VD
+634 L

>member
-13 MLLTKFFTKGWGKPE
+13 ILLTKFFTKGWGKPE
-28 NLRRLFEFRKIV
+28 NLRRLFEFRKVV
-40 SNRDKCFT
+40 SNRDECFK
-48 LVEKD
+48 LIERD

-64 ADCKLIEGYFLSP
+64 NDCKLLEGYFISP
-77 LEKCLPGI
+77 LDRYLPGI
-85 VPEIAQKA
+85 VPEIARKA
-93 HFQIVL
+93 HFQVIL
-99 PIHWPDPHCKPVC
+99 PVHWPEPTSKPMC

-156 DQIRS
+156 DQVRS

-176 ILESLVLFHWCER
+176 ILEALVLFHWCER

-274 GKKFARTYSN
+274 GKKFARSYSQTVDKDN
-284 NFNSTPNTQTIT
+284 KPPPNKTEAI
-296 QDPIVDPLKC
+296 
-306 SPFKNLDITYKE
+306 SPAPDQKLDITYKE
-318 SSAKGNAQVLDIN
+318 TNCDKDPDVVDLTKNIEVRDKVPK
-331 ENVIGFKP
+331 NVI
-339 EVPDNVKS
+339 KS
-347 VSSEQKKIMKDEWK
+347 ECTAQIAQMNEELK
-361 KLLNDNKISQV
+361 KLLEENKITQV
-372 LYDKLTSNKTFELDA
+372 LYDKLMSNEKFQLDS
-387 QDIVDINKLD
+387 QDIADINKLTED
-397 DGQVKDLLLKFTSD
+397 RIKELLLKFK
-411 VKKGAL
+411 VAL
-417 LEKVKVSELSEPNET
+417 VQNEMNEQSGETINFTQKRNEEPQLDTKEEVVAAVSEKPTEEAKKEETVTPQAIEQKAEEPKT
-432 KQMTVDINN
+432 TASATV
-441 NAKNISPV
+441 K
-449 EHDSSDTK
+449 
-457 SVVAKEDSSKTNIL
+457 
-471 DDKTAKLESKQTAV
+471 
-485 NDNPNLPA
+485 
-493 IKEGKDDKLEKK
+493 GKKPDRR
-505 SWNLSDLTSD
+505 SWNVSDLTSD
-515 LWINLPFMKSS
+515 LWVNLPFLRSS

-539 REALQFMRGIMDE
+539 REALQFMRGVMDE
-552 CTHLSNFSI
+552 CTHLSNFSV
-561 PFDTSLIIAV
+561 PYDTSLIIAV

-588 EIWPGAEVRY
+588 EIWPGVEVRY

-634 VD
+634 ID